1 MKRVQENQV
10 VFYSIKASTIKRF
23 IILDCVTGTAFYYA
37 IKAISTSM
45 ILALIGCVVGTEGI
59 KQVKRETDRKH

>member
-1 MKRVQENQV
+1 M
-10 VFYSIKASTIKRF
+10 
-23 IILDCVTGTAFYYA
+23 TGTAFYYA

-59 KQVKRETDRKH
+59 KKVKRETDRKH